1 MYWHAIGHIHS
12 LTFTQTHTRTYIYTY
27 ARTFPS
33 FRCCNCTH
41 TRAEVLA
48 NRQMP
53 AGGRWLDHFFT
64 SCDQSTVWLK
74 HCLTKTLCDQ
84 NTSLPRVTK
93 TLCCHFLCVL
103 SLPMCAVTSYVCA
116 VTSLPRVT
124 NLSLSDQSVTS
135 WPTCHLLT
143 LCDQSTV
150 CICVCVRVCVC
161 VCMCVYNHAR
171 PTCTPL
177 PYLVWPKHCV
187 LSPLSSS

>member
-84 NTSLPRVTK
+84 NNVWPKHCVTK
-93 TLCCHFLCVL
+93 TLPYLVWPKHCAVTSCVCCHFLCVL
-103 SLPMCAVTSYVCA
+103 SLPMCV
-116 VTSLPRVT
+116 
-124 NLSLSDQSVTS
+124 LS
-135 WPTCHLLT
+135 
-143 LCDQSTV
+143 
-150 CICVCVRVCVC
+150 
-161 VCMCVYNHAR
+161 
-171 PTCTPL
+171 L
-177 PYLVWPKHCV
+177 PYLVWPTCHSLTNLSLPDQLVTCLPCV
-187 LSPLSSS
+187 TKALCVYVCVCVCVCVCVNVCI